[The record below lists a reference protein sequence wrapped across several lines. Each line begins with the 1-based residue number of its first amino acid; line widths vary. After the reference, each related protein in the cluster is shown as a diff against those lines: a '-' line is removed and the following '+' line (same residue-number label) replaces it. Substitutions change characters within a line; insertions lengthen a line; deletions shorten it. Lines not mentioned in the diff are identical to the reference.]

1 MPVKSKASPYNQTN
15 ERMEE
20 QKMGEEKPQKKETQK
35 ATQKINEK
43 KIKVDPEG
51 PGKHLRVGDL
61 WDIANECH
69 I

>member
-1 MPVKSKASPYNQTN
+1 MKEERREKS
-15 ERMEE
+15 EE
-20 QKMGEEKPQKKETQK
+20 MPQKKETQK

-69 I
+69 S